1 MPLTIDLQDKIAVIT
16 GAGHGIG
23 RASAL
28 EFAAAGATV
37 VLGDINAETVAAVAA
52 EVESAGGRAVAQP
65 CDVTDAEQISAL
77 VATAKDTFGRLDV
90 LFNHAGGSPVKPL
103 QDFSSEDFHHVVAL
117 NLGSMFFGVQA
128 ALPVML
134 EQGGGTIVS
143 TSSGGGLGAVRGLAV
158 YGAAKAGMIALTRS
172 IAAEYGGR
180 GIRANVVSPGS
191 MDTAGFRAWLDSL
204 PGSDQDYFDQIPSG
218 RLGQAED
225 IARVACFLA
234 SDYSSYI
241 NGVTIPVDGGTAGLL
256 AIPRV

>member
-1 MPLTIDLQDKIAVIT
+1 MSVTLQDKIAVIT
-16 GAGHGIG
+16 AAGHGIG

-37 VLGDINAETVAAVAA
+37 VLGDINGETVAAVAA
-52 EVESAGGRAVAQP
+52 EVEAAGGRATALP
-65 CDVTDAEQISAL
+65 CDVTVADQVSSL
-77 VATAKDTFGRLDV
+77 VRTAVDTYGRVDV

-103 QDFSSEDFHHVVAL
+103 EEFSVEDFHRVLGL
-117 NLGSMFFGVQA
+117 NLGSMFYGVQA
-128 ALPVML
+128 ALPIML
-134 EQGGGTIVS
+134 AQGGGTIVS
-143 TSSGGGLGAVRGLAV
+143 TTSGAGLGAVPGLAV

-180 GIRANVVSPGS
+180 GVRANVISPGS

-204 PGSDQDYFDQIPSG
+204 PGSDEDYFEQIPSG
-218 RLGQAED
+218 RLGTAED

-234 SDYSSYI
+234 SDYSSYV

-256 AIPRV
+256 AVPRA

>member
-28 EFAAAGATV
+28 EFAAAGASV

-218 RLGQAED
+218 RLGRAED